1 MDLKKIIID
10 NITPMQLFK
19 NLKYRMAAAGAFL
32 ADPEFVSGGLQFRFF
47 LGDNSETIVLEEI
60 TQNRTGVDLS
70 LVIDRE
76 MEGFLLSMIPEAG
89 VIKSAEPSD
98 FITGK
103 YNLGSSEIILGLDE
117 AGKSDYFGP
126 LIITGV
132 VVQQKDISELFKLTL
147 KDPSLYS
154 GDMLAETVAKI
165 TDMFPTLSVI
175 ITPDLYNEMFIRH
188 KDMNLILMKAH
199 AKAILSAVEKYNV
212 STIIVDRFG
221 DEDISTDIIGN
232 VTLRIINPSSD
243 VKHPVVSAAAAIS
256 HFIYLRELEEL
267 GTEYRQKLP
276 KGTGDDVVSAAK
288 SFIKSYGLEN
298 LFKVSKV
305 NFRLTGSLL

>member
-1 MDLKKIIID
+1 MDLKKIVID

-60 TQNRTGVDLS
+60 AQNRTSVDLS

-89 VIKSAEPSD
+89 VIKPAEPSD
-98 FITGK
+98 FITGI
-103 YNLGSSEIILGLDE
+103 YNLGNSDIILGLDE

-132 VVQQKDISELFKLTL
+132 VVQQKDVSELFKLTL

-154 GDMLAETVAKI
+154 SDSLAETVAKI
-165 TDMFPTLSVI
+165 TDQFPTLSVI
-175 ITPDLYNEMFIRH
+175 INPDLYNEMFIRH
-188 KDMNLILMKAH
+188 KDMNLILLKAH
-199 AKAILSAVEKYNV
+199 VKAILGAVDKYNV
-212 STIIVDRFG
+212 STVIVDRFG

-232 VTLRIINPSSD
+232 VTIRIINPLSD

-256 HFIYLRELEEL
+256 QFIYLRELEEL
-267 GTEYRQKLP
+267 SAEYRQKLP

-288 SFIKSYGLEN
+288 AFIKSYGLEN

>member
-1 MDLKKIIID
+1 MDLKKVIID
-10 NITPMQLFK
+10 NVTPMQLFK
-19 NLKYRMAAAGAFL
+19 SLKYRMAAAGAFL

-60 TQNRTGVDLS
+60 AQNRTGVDLS
-70 LVIDRE
+70 LIVDRE
-76 MEGFLLSMIPEAG
+76 MEGFLLSMMPEAG
-89 VIKSAEPSD
+89 VIKPAEPSD

-103 YNLGSSEIILGLDE
+103 YNLGSTDIILGLDE

-126 LIITGV
+126 LVITGV
-132 VVQQKDISELFKLTL
+132 VIQQKDISELFKLNL
-147 KDPSLYS
+147 KDTSLYS
-154 GDMLAETVAKI
+154 RESLAETVTKI

-175 ITPDLYNEMFIRH
+175 INPDLYNEMFIRH

-199 AKAILSAVEKYNV
+199 VKAILSAVETYKV
-212 STIIVDRFG
+212 STVIVDRFG
-221 DEDISTDIIGN
+221 DEDISTDVIGN
-232 VTLRIINPSSD
+232 VTLRIINPLSD

-256 HFIYLRELEEL
+256 QFIYLRELEEL
-267 GTEYRQKLP
+267 GAEYRQKLP
-276 KGTGDDVVSAAK
+276 KGTGDDVVNAAK
-288 SFIKSYGLEN
+288 AFIKSYGLEN